1 MPSKAARP
9 GSAKGKKGPS
19 VGTGGHGRK
28 RLEGKALPLKP
39 KIAKATRPS
48 ELKSLPTRKKLRG
61 FE

>member
-1 MPSKAARP
+1 MAAKDSKA
-9 GSAKGKKGPS
+9 KD
-19 VGTGGHGRK
+19 
-28 RLEGKALPLKP
+28 LPPRP